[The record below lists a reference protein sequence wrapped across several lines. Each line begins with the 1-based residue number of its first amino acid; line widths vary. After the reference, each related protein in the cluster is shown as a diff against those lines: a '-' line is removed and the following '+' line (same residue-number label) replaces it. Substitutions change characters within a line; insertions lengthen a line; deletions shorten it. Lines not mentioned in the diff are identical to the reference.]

1 MNLISMKLKYIKLSL
16 AALSLGTM
24 LFATSC
30 REILDVDPRQS
41 IDGNTALTTVPALNA
56 AVISVYDRLQSVTLY
71 GRDLIAMPEALADNG
86 RATNNSGRLVA
97 QFQNQIN
104 AHMTNWQVGYFA
116 INQCNLILE
125 AAPNVAGITDVQ
137 RNAAEGQVHFLRAL
151 LYFDLMRVYAYDP
164 TAIVAANN
172 KGGVPLILSGVLEVA
187 QTTNPSRATIDQV
200 YDQIYADLNAAITK
214 LEGTAANRA
223 PHFVTKAAAQA
234 LFSRVALYRG
244 DYAKTVEMATAGIA
258 TATAKLA
265 TNANYV
271 AGWRAAV
278 HPESIFELVFLTPE
292 NIGVNESLQTT
303 YTTLRDI
310 NSTVTAGWGDV
321 VPTADFLA
329 QFEAGD
335 VRRALY
341 QEGTNGRG
349 ARNIET
355 TKFMGKGGQ
364 VNLDNIP
371 LIRASELH
379 LNRAEAN
386 ARLDNLPAALLELN
400 QLRAR
405 AGLGA
410 STAVTKDEIIAAIAK
425 ERRIELAFEGHRWFD
440 LKRVGSDIVKLPL
453 TVPHTDRRILAP
465 LPIREIDANPNLV
478 QNPGY

>member
-30 REILDVDPRQS
+30 RELLEVDPRQS
-41 IDGNTALTTVPALNA
+41 IDANTALTTVPALNA
-56 AVISVYDRLQSVTLY
+56 AVISVYDRLQSVGMY

-104 AHMTNWQVGYFA
+104 AHMSNWQIGYFA

-125 AAPNVAGITDVQ
+125 AAPNVAGITEAQ
-137 RNAAEGQVHFLRAL
+137 RNKAEGEIHFLRAL

-164 TAIVAANN
+164 TAIVEASNR
-172 KGGVPLILSGVLEVA
+172 GGVPLVLKGVLEVA
-187 QTTNPSRATIDQV
+187 QTTNPARASINEV
-200 YDQIYADLNAAITK
+200 YDQIYADLNAALEK
-214 LEGTAANRA
+214 LPATGGA
-223 PHFVTKAAAQA
+223 PHFASRAAAQA
-234 LFSRVALYRG
+234 LFSRVSLYRG
-244 DYAKTVEMATAGIA
+244 DYAKTVEMATAGIT

-265 TNANYV
+265 SGANYV
-271 AGWRAAV
+271 AGWRTSV
-278 HPESIFELVFLTPE
+278 NPESIFELIYLVPE
-292 NIGVNESLQTT
+292 NIGVNESLHTT
-303 YTTLRDI
+303 YSTLRDL

-329 QFEAGD
+329 QFEPGD
-335 VRRALY
+335 IIRALY

-349 ARNIET
+349 TRNVET
-355 TKFMGKGGQ
+355 TKFLGKNGA
-364 VNLDNIP
+364 VNLDNVP

-386 ARLDNLPAALLELN
+386 ARLGNLVPALTELN

-405 AGLGA
+405 AGLPA
-410 STAVTKDEIIAAIAK
+410 SVAVTQDEIIAAIAR

-440 LKRVGSDIVKLPL
+440 LKRTGRDIVKLPL

-465 LPIREIDANPNLV
+465 LPIREVDSNPNLV